1 MIKIA
6 YGDKLKI
13 QQTDVGF
20 KGSAIECRIYAED
33 SAKNF
38 LPSIGRLT
46 RYIEP
51 FGKKIRIDSGVVE
64 GSEISMFYDPM
75 IAKLC
80 SWGETRDISIKRME
94 SALDNFL
101 LEGIDHNIPFLSAI
115 LGSKR
120 FKSADLSTSFIQEEY
135 EEGFQGIIPNNQEEW
150 TLGTII
156 LAYHITEILKDFD
169 SLEGFSEEW
178 QVHINYQSLQSDIS
192 KLNFKI
198 KKQVGDEIRLLIQPI
213 ASKKVLGIANEYLIF
228 DIQKDFITKLVS
240 ASIKLFS
247 DNNNEISFPEKIQCR
262 INYQNPSLDLLY
274 RGISISATVLPRHI
288 AENHKYMKPI
298 KIVDKSNFL
307 LCPMPG
313 KLIRVLVKEND
324 IVDEGQP
331 LCVVEAMKMEN
342 TLIASKKCMVNKI
355 NHEEGATLSVDQ
367 IIMEFIFK

>member
-1 MIKIA
+1 M
-6 YGDKLKI
+6 
-13 QQTDVGF
+13 
-20 KGSAIECRIYAED
+20 
-33 SAKNF
+33 
-38 LPSIGRLT
+38 
-46 RYIEP
+46 
-51 FGKKIRIDSGVVE
+51 
-64 GSEISMFYDPM
+64 
-75 IAKLC
+75 
-80 SWGETRDISIKRME
+80 
-94 SALDNFL
+94 
-101 LEGIDHNIPFLSAI
+101 
-115 LGSKR
+115 
-120 FKSADLSTSFIQEEY
+120 AD
-135 EEGFQGIIPNNQEEW
+135 
-150 TLGTII
+150 
-156 LAYHITEILKDFD
+156 
-169 SLEGFSEEW
+169 
-178 QVHINYQSLQSDIS
+178 
-192 KLNFKI
+192 
-198 KKQVGDEIRLLIQPI
+198 
-213 ASKKVLGIANEYLIF
+213 EYLIF

-288 AENHKYMKPI
+288 AEHHKYMKPI